1 MTNNG
6 AAPAHS
12 VSAALQGMIYTN
24 PNLPGVQLAD
34 GTDITAL
41 RLGVI
46 AREKEGKST
55 LPVTC
60 FGWPTPQHQPL
71 VIAWDETGPNS
82 CLRLGYAVHKIVV
95 RDAPG
100 DSWFSKGENVV
111 NSILDNIDAYRRT
124 YGVIF
129 NDCTSTQVE
138 RYLEAAGRIPQGQP
152 GYNPDP
158 RSHYFSAQR
167 ALMKYMNALEDTG
180 IPTVWLAWLLESETE
195 EIKNGKNKT
204 KRTIPGGFDVAGKKM
219 RNMIG
224 GKMHHTF
231 ILEKQK
237 HGEGAPGADM
247 DGFVRLLHTRDWMNI
262 RAGGRF
268 AHKLNE
274 PEPASLGHI
283 LKKMTGRG

>member
-1 MTNNG
+1 MTNANG
-6 AAPAHS
+6 AA
-12 VSAALQGMIYTN
+12 AALQGMIYTT

-34 GTDITAL
+34 GTDITSL
-41 RLGVI
+41 RIGCI

-71 VIAWDETGPNS
+71 VLAWDETGPNS

-95 RDAPG
+95 RDAPA
-100 DSWFSKGENVV
+100 DNWFSKGEHVV
-111 NSILDNIDAYRRT
+111 NTILDNLAAYKAA

-129 NDCTSTQVE
+129 IDCVSTQVE
-138 RYLEAAGRIPQGQP
+138 RYLEAAGKIPKGAP

-158 RSHYFSAQR
+158 RSHYFAAQR
-167 ALMKYMNALEDTG
+167 ALMKFMNALEDTG
-180 IPTVWLAWLLESETE
+180 IPTVWLAWLAEAETE
-195 EIKNGKNKT
+195 ETKQGNQKI

-237 HGEGAPGADM
+237 HGEGAQGADM
-247 DGFVRLLHTRDWMNI
+247 DGYVRLLHTRDWANI

-268 AHKLNE
+268 AHKLLE
-274 PEPASLGHI
+274 PEPAHFGHV